1 MATIGRHSAKSRE
14 AVATRYPARDRCT
27 IIGPLDTIV
36 INGGARLSGTV
47 RTGGAKNS
55 ALPLLFATLLA
66 DGEYRFRNVPRLRDI
81 DSTVLLLE
89 HLGTTVDRDGD
100 AMNVHARDCSHLDAP
115 YDIVR
120 KMRASILCLGP
131 LLTRYGRAKVSLPG
145 GCAIGTRPINLH
157 IEALQQMGADIEIEH
172 GYVVA
177 RAKRLHG
184 ACIVFENATVGGTE
198 NLMLAATLAKGTTV
212 LENAA
217 KEPEIVD
224 LADCLV
230 KMGAHIEGAGS
241 SVIRIE
247 GVDVLRPCKHTVI
260 PDRIEAGTLLIAGA
274 ITGGDVRV
282 NDCVPGHIDAL
293 VQRMAECGFRIDS
306 GSDWVRVL
314 PCQDWRAVDASTAP
328 YPGFPTDL
336 QAQFMALMTLARG
349 TSVITERIFENR
361 FMHVQE
367 LVRMGANITPKTQ
380 VAIVRGEPGCLN
392 GAPVMATD
400 LRASASLVLAGL
412 AAEGETVVNRI
423 YHLDRGYE
431 NLESKLKSLGA
442 VIDRRPA
449 EG

>member
-1 MATIGRHSAKSRE
+1 M
-14 AVATRYPARDRCT
+14 
-27 IIGPLDTIV
+27 DTIV
-36 INGGARLSGTV
+36 IKGGARLSGTV
-47 RTGGAKNS
+47 STGGAKNA

-81 DSTVLLLE
+81 DSTLLLLE
-89 HLGTTVDRDGD
+89 HLGTQVDRSGD
-100 AMNVHARDCSHLDAP
+100 TLSVHAVECGHLDAP

-131 LLTRYGRAKVSLPG
+131 LLSRYGRAKVSLPG

-157 IEALQQMGADIEIEH
+157 IEALQQMGAEIEIEH
-172 GYVVA
+172 GYVIA

-198 NLMLAATLAKGTTV
+198 NLMLAAALARGTTV
-212 LENAA
+212 IENAA
-217 KEPEIVD
+217 KEPEIID

-230 KMGAHIEGAGS
+230 KMGAQIDGAGS
-241 SVIRIE
+241 SVITIE
-247 GVDVLRPCKHTVI
+247 GVDQLRPCSHRVI
-260 PDRIEAGTLLIAGA
+260 PDRVEAGTLLIAGA

-282 NDCVPGHIDAL
+282 NNCVPGHIDAL
-293 VQRMAECGFRIDS
+293 TQRMAECGFRIDA
-306 GSDWVRVL
+306 GSDWLRVL
-314 PCQDWRAVDASTAP
+314 PCDGWRAVDISTAP

-336 QAQFMALMTLARG
+336 QAQFMALMTEAEG
-349 TSVITERIFENR
+349 TSVVTERIFENR

-380 VAIVRGEPGCLN
+380 VAVVRGQPGCLE

-431 NLESKLKSLGA
+431 GLEDKLRRLGA
-442 VIDRRPA
+442 RAERRPSDP
-449 EG
+449 